1 MRQDGAVR
9 VGAFKRSELIGLD
22 PSDRLAEITS
32 GIAVMLTL
40 LAGTSFY
47 ADDVTDPRHVLV
59 GVAIVAALASGLSG
73 GVMNVVEDLYEDA
86 ERRRD
91 KLMIS
96 SSAAETKRA
105 LVREQLEEEFGIEV
119 SDEVAD
125 QLVTVITQSAPSTV
139 RVEPVN
145 VRDVVASILL
155 NCIGL
160 VPVLLAFWLVSD
172 WHRALLTADIVLVA
186 CLFVTG
192 FLYGSRLRFSPIVC
206 GLAMM
211 LVGVGLVSIS
221 SLSDSL

>member
-91 KLMIS
+91 RLMIS
-96 SSAAETKRA
+96 SSAETKRA

-125 QLVTVITQSAPSTV
+125 QLVTVITQSAPSPV

-155 NCIGL
+155 NCIAL
-160 VPVLLAFWLVSD
+160 VPVLLAFWLVGD

-186 CLFVTG
+186 CLFATG
-192 FLYGSRLRFSPIVC
+192 FLYGFRLRFSPIVC

-211 LVGVGLVSIS
+211 LVGAGLVAIS
-221 SLSDSL
+221 SLSNSL